1 MIGYEIFDPRDFF
14 YFLNLNNKLLKKLK
28 IFSNYFI
35 FVFGSTRYSAMMRSS
50 FRLEDIN

>member
-1 MIGYEIFDPRDFF
+1 MMPKYSRNFRLGP
-14 YFLNLNNKLLKKLK
+14 LNNKLLKKLK

-35 FVFGSTRYSAMMRSS
+35 FFFGSTRYSAMMRSS